1 MFLDHLQEL
10 PPFLE
15 WIQNAIAT
23 TVKEGKVI
31 ERDVVHM
38 SMPPTLEVQSY
49 WTMWKFGSHIHVSS
63 IKEHLTT
70 CDNGVITTFEQ
81 ECVSWPNDQL
91 LQNWSM
97 WDGLKKILELNY
109 GVLTMVVLLCNWLKT
124 NMSRIMQ

>member
-1 MFLDHLQEL
+1 
-10 PPFLE
+10 
-15 WIQNAIAT
+15 
-23 TVKEGKVI
+23 
-31 ERDVVHM
+31 VVHM

>member
-49 WTMWKFGSHIHVSS
+49 
-63 IKEHLTT
+63 
-70 CDNGVITTFEQ
+70 
-81 ECVSWPNDQL
+81 
-91 LQNWSM
+91 
-97 WDGLKKILELNY
+97 
-109 GVLTMVVLLCNWLKT
+109 
-124 NMSRIMQ
+124 